1 MNKIYAI
8 KKNSKGEAVVVSEV
22 SEGIR
27 KRVTSRIS
35 LSILLVS
42 MFGGDIPPNQP
53 LPERFMI
60 YPIRLIVIFLKIKD
74 FSNLVRW
81 ISHCMINLGKSLLR

>member
-42 MFGGDIPPNQP
+42 MFGGVFRRIN
-53 LPERFMI
+53 RFQSG
-60 YPIRLIVIFLKIKD
+60 L
-74 FSNLVRW
+74 
-81 ISHCMINLGKSLLR
+81 